1 MMKGYKVSI
10 KALGGQRVDCFTG
23 YLKTLED
30 AEKYA
35 KWVGRTAK
43 IKEYT
48 RKKISTYA
56 IYDETNSFHLRY
68 I

>member
-1 MMKGYKVSI
+1 MKGYKVSMET
-10 KALGGQRVDCFTG
+10 LDGRRRVDCFTG
-23 YLKTLED
+23 FLKTKED

-35 KWVGRTAK
+35 EWIGESAE

-56 IYDETNSFHLRY
+56 IYDETSDYRLRY

>member
-10 KALGGQRVDCFTG
+10 KALNGKRLDCFSG
-23 YLKTLED
+23 YLKTKED

-35 KWVGRTAK
+35 KWIGKTAR

-56 IYDETNSFHLRY
+56 VYSETSSFRLEY
-68 I
+68 L

>member
-10 KALGGQRVDCFTG
+10 KALGGQRIDCFTG
-23 YLKTLED
+23 YLKTRED

-56 IYDETNSFHLRY
+56 IYDEINGFRY

>member
-1 MMKGYKVSI
+1 MMKGYKVTMETMNG
-10 KALGGQRVDCFTG
+10 KRVDCFTG
-23 YLKTLED
+23 YLKTKKD

-35 KWVGRTAK
+35 EWIGETAK

-56 IYDETNSFHLRY
+56 IYDETNDFRLRY

>member
-10 KALGGQRVDCFTG
+10 KALGGQRIDCFTG
-23 YLKTLED
+23 YLKTRED

-43 IKEYT
+43 IKECT
-48 RKKISTYA
+48 RKKINTYA
-56 IYDETNSFHLRY
+56 VYSETNSFRLKY

>member
-10 KALGGQRVDCFTG
+10 KALDGRRLDCFTG
-23 YLKTLED
+23 YLKTKED

-35 KWVGRTAK
+35 KWIGGTAK
-43 IKEYT
+43 IKECVK
-48 RKKISTYA
+48 KKISTYA
-56 IYDETNSFHLRY
+56 IYCETNDYHLKY

>member
-10 KALGGQRVDCFTG
+10 KALGGQRIDCFTG
-23 YLKTLED
+23 YLKTREE

-56 IYDETNSFHLRY
+56 IYDETNGFRY

>member
-10 KALGGQRVDCFTG
+10 KALGGQRIDCFTG
-23 YLKTLED
+23 YLKTRED

-35 KWVGRTAK
+35 KWAGRTAK

-56 IYDETNSFHLRY
+56 IYDETNGFRY